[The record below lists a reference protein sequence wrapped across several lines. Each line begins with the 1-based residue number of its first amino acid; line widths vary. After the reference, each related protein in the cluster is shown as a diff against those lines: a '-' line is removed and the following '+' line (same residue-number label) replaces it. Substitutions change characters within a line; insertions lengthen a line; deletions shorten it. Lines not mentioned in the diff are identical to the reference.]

1 MCHPIEH
8 PAHIQTSMTLST
20 RPFAI
25 FSTLQGTQN
34 PDTKSTLQELKMPMH
49 CPPTPADEYLSTVC

>member
-8 PAHIQTSMTLST
+8 PAHKQSSMTLPI
-20 RPFAI
+20 RPYAI

-34 PDTKSTLQELKMPMH
+34 PDTKANLAKS
-49 CPPTPADEYLSTVC
+49 